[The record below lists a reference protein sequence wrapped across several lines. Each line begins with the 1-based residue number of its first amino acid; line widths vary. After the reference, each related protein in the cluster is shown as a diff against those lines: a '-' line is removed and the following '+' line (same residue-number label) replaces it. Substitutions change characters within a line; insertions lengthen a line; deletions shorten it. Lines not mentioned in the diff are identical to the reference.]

1 MEQDK
6 IQGLVHKVLEKEFQ
20 GNAAKQII
28 YQSGNRLNFS
38 CPYCGDSHDPRKKR
52 GNFYLDTLAYKCYNG
67 GCGIFK
73 DSITFFKD
81 FGLYNRLTNDE
92 KDEIKKIIDEN
103 RGKRRTIYGN
113 VDVTMFFDT
122 DISDI
127 LIKRSDFM
135 IALGLQEIYGS
146 KIQRYI
152 QRRNQRMDSRFAWD
166 PRKEKLF
173 LFNLTPDEK
182 IIGLQ
187 VRNMNSVKGSSK
199 YLTYK
204 LSGIYEKLLMV
215 KDQEIIERAKTVDP
229 ISYVFGIGTLDFG
242 APITIFE
249 GPMDSWMW
257 HNSVGLCSLENKFP
271 FDVENIRF
279 WYDWDKSGID
289 KTIDLLAKGFTVFN
303 WGKFLE
309 ENDITK
315 NRKWDLN
322 DLVVHLRT
330 TGKKIR
336 RFDNY
341 FTNDALDLRYFID
354 R

>member
-1 MEQDK
+1 MEHDK
-6 IQGLVHKVLEKEFQ
+6 IQGLVYKVLEKEFH
-20 GNAAKQII
+20 GNSAKQII
-28 YQSGNRLNFS
+28 YTSGNRLNFS

-73 DSITFFKD
+73 DSLTFFKD
-81 FGLYNRLTNDE
+81 FGLYNRLSNNDKE
-92 KDEIKKIIDEN
+92 EIKKIIDEN

-122 DISDI
+122 DISDV

-135 IALGLQEIYGS
+135 VAMGLQEIYGS

-152 QRRNQRMDSRFAWD
+152 QRRNQKMDSRFAWD
-166 PRKEKLF
+166 PKKEKLF
-173 LFNLTPDEK
+173 LFNLAPDEK
-182 IIGLQ
+182 ILGLQ
-187 VRNMNSVKGSSK
+187 VRNMESFKGSSK

-204 LSGIYEKLLMV
+204 LSGIYEKLLGV
-215 KDQEIIERAKTVDP
+215 KDPEVIERAKTVDP

-242 APITIFE
+242 SDITIFE

-279 WYDWDKSGID
+279 WYDWDKSGIE

-330 TGKKIR
+330 TGKKIK

-354 R
+354 K

>member
-1 MEQDK
+1 
-6 IQGLVHKVLEKEFQ
+6 
-20 GNAAKQII
+20 
-28 YQSGNRLNFS
+28 
-38 CPYCGDSHDPRKKR
+38 
-52 GNFYLDTLAYKCYNG
+52 
-67 GCGIFK
+67 
-73 DSITFFKD
+73 
-81 FGLYNRLTNDE
+81 
-92 KDEIKKIIDEN
+92 
-103 RGKRRTIYGN
+103 
-113 VDVTMFFDT
+113 
-122 DISDI
+122 
-127 LIKRSDFM
+127 
-135 IALGLQEIYGS
+135 
-146 KIQRYI
+146 
-152 QRRNQRMDSRFAWD
+152 
-166 PRKEKLF
+166 
-173 LFNLTPDEK
+173 
-182 IIGLQ
+182 
-187 VRNMNSVKGSSK
+187 
-199 YLTYK
+199 
-204 LSGIYEKLLMV
+204 MV